1 MQWENLTSPDFA
13 RAVRETGVCVL
24 AMGVLERHSEHLP
37 LGTDFLN
44 GHALAV
50 RAAEQEAAVVFPPF
64 YFGQIY
70 EARAFPGAFTIKPN
84 LLLELLQAVLDEI
97 ARNGF
102 HKIVIVNAHGG
113 NAHLI
118 PFLAQSQ
125 LWEQKP
131 YSLYWFNGE
140 LGEKRRKTWEAT
152 LETKL
157 HGHACECETSITLAN
172 FPDLVQMDAV
182 PSQPGEPLG
191 RLEHLPGAYT
201 GIWWYADY
209 PDHYAGD
216 ARSASAEKGHILR
229 QLEVDALAEFIAGVK
244 TDGVVPA
251 LEKEFFHKADQN
263 R

>member
-13 RAVRETGVCVL
+13 RAVHETGVCVL

-44 GHALAV
+44 GHELAV
-50 RAAEQEAAVVFPPF
+50 RAAEREAAVVFPPF

-70 EARAFPGAFTIKPN
+70 EARAFPGAFTIKPA

-131 YSLYWFNGE
+131 YSLYWFNGD
-140 LGEKRRKTWEAT
+140 LGEERRKTWEAT
-152 LETKL
+152 LETEL

-172 FPDLVQMDAV
+172 FPELVQMDAV
-182 PSQPGEPLG
+182 PKQPGEPLG
-191 RLEHLPGAYT
+191 RLQHLPGAFT
-201 GIWWYADY
+201 GIGWYADY

-216 ARSASAEKGHILR
+216 ARKASAEKGHILR
-229 QLEVDALAEFIAGVK
+229 QLEVDTLAEFIALVK

-251 LEKEFFHKADQN
+251 LEKEFFQRGDPN